1 MRILITGICG
11 FVGSALA
18 EELRRRLAPGAKIS
32 GIDNL
37 SRRGSEGNW
46 ERLSGMDIELAHGDV
61 RCASD
66 FEDLPDVDWVID
78 AAANPS
84 VLAGL
89 APGSSRRLM
98 EHNLVGTLNILEF
111 CKRYR
116 AGFILLSTSRV
127 YSPAALESLRMR
139 VQNAAFT
146 PETDQEWPVGV
157 SPKGLSEACPT
168 APPISLY
175 GASKLASEAL
185 ALEYGHAFGFPVWV
199 NRCGLLAGAGQFGK
213 SDQGIISYWIQA
225 WVKDEPLRYIGFG
238 GRGHQVRDVAHPRD
252 LASLIAQQT
261 ADPQRTT
268 ERICNIGGGAANTIS
283 LAQLSAWCADRFR
296 PRQVGSETEGRP
308 YDAPWLVMDS
318 NLAETLWSWRP
329 ETPMQ
334 SILSEIADHTQD
346 LLARATNPGPK
357 PRAQA

>member
-1 MRILITGICG
+1 MRIMITGICG
-11 FVGSALA
+11 FVGSTLA
-18 EELRRRLAPGAKIS
+18 TELRQRLAPGTKIS

-46 ERLSGMDIELAHGDV
+46 DRLSGMGIELAHGDV

-66 FEDLPDVDWVID
+66 FEALPDVDWVVD

-89 APGSSRRLM
+89 APGSSRQLM
-98 EHNLVGTLNILEF
+98 EHNLIGTLNVLEF
-111 CKRYR
+111 CKRTS
-116 AGFILLSTSRV
+116 AGLILLSTSRV
-127 YSPAALESLRMR
+127 YSPAAVESLRMQ
-139 VQNAAFT
+139 VQNAAFI
-146 PETDQEWPVGV
+146 PMTDQEWPAGV
-157 SPKGLSEACPT
+157 SPKGLSEACST

-185 ALEYGHAFGFPVWV
+185 ALEYGHAFEFPVWL

-225 WVKDEPLRYIGFG
+225 WAKGLPLRYIGFG

-252 LASLIAQQT
+252 LATLIAKQIE
-261 ADPQRTT
+261 DPQRTT
-268 ERICNIGGGAANTIS
+268 ERTCNIGGGAENAIS
-283 LAQLSAWCADRFR
+283 LAQLSAWCAARFGS
-296 PRQVGSETEGRP
+296 RQVDSEPSGRP

-318 NLAETLWSWRP
+318 TLAETLWNWRP
-329 ETPMQ
+329 ETPLQ
-334 SILSEIADHTQD
+334 SILTEIADHTQD
-346 LLARATNPGPK
+346 LLAPALNPGPE